1 MKNIYD
7 NYGLSRDTLKKED
20 EALRKLFL
28 YNSKKIVIE
37 GDTSLQTIINELIS
51 TSGETAGHLL
61 YVSQRLDECEYIL
74 YKLKRIP
81 ILGFIIRRMES
92 QL

>member
-1 MKNIYD
+1 MKNVYD
-7 NYGLSRDTLKKED
+7 NYGLSKDTLKKE
-20 EALRKLFL
+20 ETAFQKLYE
-28 YNSKKIVIE
+28 YNSRKIIME
-37 GDTSLQTIINELIS
+37 GDTSLQMITNELIA
-51 TSGETAGHLL
+51 TSGDTAGHLL
-61 YVSQRLDECEYIL
+61 YVSQRLDECEYVL

>member
-1 MKNIYD
+1 MKNVYD
-7 NYGLSRDTLKKED
+7 NYGLSRDTLKNED
-20 EALRKLFL
+20 AAFAKLFE
-28 YNSKKIVIE
+28 YNSRKIVME
-37 GDTSLQTIINELIS
+37 GDTSLQMITSELIKA
-51 TSGETAGHLL
+51 SGDTAGHLL

-92 QL
+92 QI